1 MTTEY
6 FQTAENSIADYYH
19 HNHFHKRTITDKR
32 YHCAVRYTHSMEQQ
46 MRTYITIL
54 RPLKGRYI
62 LFARRLAWQK
72 EEEPIGKK
80 VISQNQSLLYCPYEY
95 GKVISLSHKC
105 LPFSIMP
112 YGSVHLFFC
121 PSLILR
127 SLSIPLLSF
136 ALLGDLLS
144 LIFFASWTL
153 LFPRTLPSY
162 KSSGFLYCY
171 SKQNLAIL
179 LLLGKCMETKTN
191 CGLFAW
197 NHNHAMRRRVPK
209 KFVCNSHHHVGNVGP
224 LFVLWV
230 AYKRVQNK

>member
-6 FQTAENSIADYYH
+6 FQTAENSITDYYH

-144 LIFFASWTL
+144 LIFLLVGHFCSQELCRRINQVDFSIATL
-153 LFPRTLPSY
+153 SKTSPSFCY
-162 KSSGFLYCY
+162 WVNVWKQRQTVGF
-171 SKQNLAIL
+171 S
-179 LLLGKCMETKTN
+179 LGIITMR
-191 CGLFAW
+191 CGGS
-197 NHNHAMRRRVPK
+197 PQ

>member
-1 MTTEY
+1 
-6 FQTAENSIADYYH
+6 
-19 HNHFHKRTITDKR
+19 
-32 YHCAVRYTHSMEQQ
+32 
-46 MRTYITIL
+46 
-54 RPLKGRYI
+54 
-62 LFARRLAWQK
+62 
-72 EEEPIGKK
+72 
-80 VISQNQSLLYCPYEY
+80 
-95 GKVISLSHKC
+95 
-105 LPFSIMP
+105 MP

-179 LLLGKCMETKTN
+179 LLLGKCMETKKN

-230 AYKRVQNK
+230 AYKRVQNKWWWKLLHITKTALCMLDRAFNKMRSKTLRTSS